1 MNLNEPQ
8 FIYMILVLPIL
19 FGLSLVAEGL
29 NKILKEENQ
38 GWFSITLGLIFI
50 TIVVSAYFFLLRK
63 GL

>member
-38 GWFSITLGLIFI
+38 GWFSMVLGLVFI
-50 TIVVSAYFFLLRK
+50 TIIVSAYFFLLRSD
-63 GL
+63 L